1 MIAEGETGGGGVVV
15 PGGSLYVVAT
25 PIGNLADL
33 TERAR
38 QALASSARVL
48 AEDTRVTA
56 TLLRHCGIAT
66 RPTSLHEHNEQRRI
80 GEVLGWLA
88 AGEQVALVSDA
99 GTPGISDPGARL
111 VRAAHDAGH
120 RVVPIPGASAVAAAV
135 SAAGL
140 VAERF
145 VFAGFLPAQAK
156 ARSEL
161 LATLAPLPFATVVYE
176 APHRVR
182 ATLAALREA
191 FGDERPVVIAREL
204 TKRFEEL
211 ARVPLGEAQA
221 WIAADANRERGEFV
235 LVVDAAPADAQRPAE
250 LDAEVERWLAAL
262 VGEMPVAAAAR
273 VVAAV
278 TGVPR
283 EQLYE
288 RAVALKKGVA
298 E

>member
-1 MIAEGETGGGGVVV
+1 MA

-38 QALASSARVL
+38 QVLAGSGRVL

-80 GEVLGWLA
+80 DEVLGWLA
-88 AGEQVALVSDA
+88 AGERVALVSDA

-111 VRAAHDAGH
+111 VRAAHEAGH

-145 VFAGFLPAQAK
+145 VFAGFLPTQAK
-156 ARSEL
+156 ARAEL
-161 LATLAPLPFATVVYE
+161 LATLAPLPFAIVCYE

-182 ATLAALREA
+182 ATLAALRDA
-191 FGDERPVVIAREL
+191 LRRRAARRDRARADQALRGDR
-204 TKRFEEL
+204 
-211 ARVPLGEAQA
+211 ARVAGRGAGVGRRRREPRARRVRAGGRRRAVGGAAVGGAGRRASSAGWRRSSGKCRWPRPRA
-221 WIAADANRERGEFV
+221 WWR
-235 LVVDAAPADAQRPAE
+235 
-250 LDAEVERWLAAL
+250 
-262 VGEMPVAAAAR
+262 
-273 VVAAV
+273 AV

-288 RAVALKKGVA
+288 RAVALKKGAA

>member
-1 MIAEGETGGGGVVV
+1 MIAAGETGGGGVV

-38 QALASSARVL
+38 QVLASSARVL

-66 RPTSLHEHNEQRRI
+66 RPTSLHEHNEQRRT

-120 RVVPIPGASAVAAAV
+120 RVVPIPGASAVVAAV

-156 ARSEL
+156 ARAEL

-182 ATLAALREA
+182 ATLADLREA

-235 LVVDAAPADAQRPAE
+235 LAVDAAPADAPRPAV

-288 RAVALKKGVA
+288 RAVALKKGIA

>member
-1 MIAEGETGGGGVVV
+1 M
-15 PGGSLYVVAT
+15 
-25 PIGNLADL
+25 
-33 TERAR
+33 
-38 QALASSARVL
+38 L

-56 TLLRHCGIAT
+56 TLLRHCGIPT

-80 GEVLGWLA
+80 DEVLGWLA

-120 RVVPIPGASAVAAAV
+120 RVVPVPGASAVAAAV

-140 VAERF
+140 AAERF

-156 ARSEL
+156 ARAEL
-161 LATLAPLPFATVVYE
+161 LATLAPLPFAVVCYE

-204 TKRFEEL
+204 TKRFEEI
-211 ARVPLGEAQA
+211 ARVSLGEAQA

-235 LVVDAAPADAQRPAE
+235 LVVDAAPAAAPRSGV

-262 VGEMPVAAAAR
+262 VGEVPVAAAAR

-283 EQLYE
+283 DQLYE